1 MTDATSWHWQIF
13 AEFREK
19 HQHVCGTTSFHS
31 FEGCVFHLSPSMSLP
46 VQFSTTHRCHCHHY
60 NATAGAQPGV
70 FESPAHE
77 SAAHLWG
84 IELRWN
90 RCGTRTTGWN
100 HWNDVSCLVLL
111 KIWFAHDHTR
121 RSWNAWKSASR
132 WAPDGSG
139 LGANDVNLRQR
150 SRAFRYWV
158 FPVLALDRYEKLPF
172 CNGIC
177 FPLTF
182 QFSHSISLE
191 MTWMYRE
198 HLQYLAEHSLTPHLL
213 VDRPQRPSL
222 NPLQRRGS
230 RWNMERLEHFLENRE
245 THAFK
250 LHTSFCSRSMN
261 MIQLFTKY

>member
-13 AEFREK
+13 AEFTEK

-100 HWNDVSCLVLL
+100 HWNDVSCFWRYDLPMTIPGAAETHGRAQAGGLRMAL
-111 KIWFAHDHTR
+111 
-121 RSWNAWKSASR
+121 ASSV
-132 WAPDGSG
+132 P
-139 LGANDVNLRQR
+139 
-150 SRAFRYWV
+150 
-158 FPVLALDRYEKLPF
+158 
-172 CNGIC
+172 
-177 FPLTF
+177 
-182 QFSHSISLE
+182 
-191 MTWMYRE
+191 MTW
-198 HLQYLAEHSLTPHLL
+198 
-213 VDRPQRPSL
+213 
-222 NPLQRRGS
+222 
-230 RWNMERLEHFLENRE
+230 
-245 THAFK
+245 
-250 LHTSFCSRSMN
+250 
-261 MIQLFTKY
+261 I